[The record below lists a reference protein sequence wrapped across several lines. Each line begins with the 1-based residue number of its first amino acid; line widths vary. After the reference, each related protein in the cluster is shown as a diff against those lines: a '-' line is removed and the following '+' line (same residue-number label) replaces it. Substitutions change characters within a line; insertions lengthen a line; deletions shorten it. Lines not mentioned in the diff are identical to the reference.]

1 VENKIKIRISIF
13 QDVVIIVAVVV
24 MTLGALVT
32 EVLDL
37 MTPVAM
43 NSAELAVATSIPDS
57 DP

>member
-1 VENKIKIRISIF
+1 MENKIKIRISIF